1 MRTMNFL
8 AAGAA
13 RLFAAMVLVCVG
25 FVVASCDKGKE
36 YCQTDEGAD
45 LVKTT
50 RVIPGEGYKRVVID
64 DETEK
69 ITAVIDGDEY
79 STTLR
84 RSIKALDRREVVVP
98 NFDGQNV
105 GASFSRVQ
113 KEETYARQ
121 DGKFLIYGR
130 ETVYTKMVSVGGETR
145 EVSYTLYQERA
156 VFTQPTHEFAYVNW
170 SVENAADNFT
180 TSPISTMEGKN
191 ELDYTNE
198 IKTTYLDGYIQD
210 AGEVIAW
217 FSGDTPKVI
226 DHYEVINAERHDYS
240 TYTNVMLEKV
250 AVYSDGSKEPAGKF
264 SANIPIDVKP
274 LTNWVLNVEN
284 LGTYTS
290 GAFSGTE
297 QGRNQKTAEKFFVYN
312 QFVYR
317 YANTV
322 AGKENALSVSVPNN
336 IVFNDGDVEYRFNNT
351 NLVVNKGSE
360 ATTFST
366 ETSSNKVYKYNCVA
380 NVVFGASQSVNL
392 PGTINVK
399 KAQEPENHEHGKVKS
414 VVFTS
419 TPNEDRSFYKSVC
432 VIVFEDGF
440 HKVGMCENSANSF
453 GFNLSSTTNGV
464 NSAVYADGKWMP
476 SIAEDN
482 TGANCMIW
490 RNEGGVAKRTLDFV
504 TATAQKWNNGH
515 NTVKDPRRKAQIS
528 SDGYSVTLYLNGT
541 AGQTLKF

>member
-1 MRTMNFL
+1 MKKNFL
-8 AAGAA
+8 AVWTSQVLA
-13 RLFAAMVLVCVG
+13 AAMVIVCG
-25 FVVASCDKGKE
+25 FVVASC
-36 YCQTDEGAD
+36 TDEAQPS
-45 LVKTT
+45 LSRSV
-50 RVIPGEGYKRVVID
+50 VIDDPVDPSEGYKRVVID

-79 STTLR
+79 TTNLR

-98 NFDGQNV
+98 NFDGQDV

-113 KEETYARQ
+113 GEEKYARQ
-121 DGKFLIYGR
+121 DGKFLVYGR

-156 VFTQPTHEFAYVNW
+156 VFTQTSHDFAYVNW
-170 SVENAADNFT
+170 SLENATDNFSA
-180 TSPISTMEGKN
+180 SPISTMEGKN

-198 IKTTYLDGYIQD
+198 IKTTYLNGYVQN
-210 AGEVIAW
+210 ANEVVAW

-226 DHYEVINAERHDYS
+226 DHYEVINAVRNDYP
-240 TYTNVMLEKV
+240 TYTSVMLEKV

-264 SANIPIDVKP
+264 SANLPIDVKP
-274 LTNWVLNVEN
+274 LTNWVLNVET

-312 QFVYR
+312 QYVYR

-322 AGKENALSVSVPNN
+322 AGKENALSVSVPND
-336 IVFNDGDVEYRFNNT
+336 IVFNDGDVEYKFNNT
-351 NLVVNKGSE
+351 SLNVHKGSE
-360 ATTFST
+360 ATTFSS

-392 PGTINVK
+392 PGTVNVK
-399 KAQEPENHEHGKVKS
+399 KAQEPEVNHEHGKIKAVY
-414 VVFTS
+414 FTS
-419 TPNEDRSFYKSVC
+419 TPNENRSYYKSVC
-432 VIVFEDGF
+432 VIQFEDGYRS
-440 HKVGMCENSANSF
+440 VGMADNGANSF
-453 GFNLSSTTNGV
+453 EFSMSSTRNGV
-464 NSAVYADGKWMP
+464 NSAVYDGRWMP

-482 TGANCMIW
+482 TGAKCMIW

-504 TATAQKWNNGH
+504 TATAQRWNNGH
-515 NTVKDPRRKAQIS
+515 NTVVDVRRKAQIS
-528 SDGYSVTLYLNGT
+528 SDGYSVTLYLNGN

>member
-1 MRTMNFL
+1 MKTRNFL

-13 RLFAAMVLVCVG
+13 RLFAAVVVMCVG
-25 FVVASCDKGKE
+25 FVVASCGEGKE
-36 YCQTDEGAD
+36 YGQTDEGAS

-69 ITAVIDGDEY
+69 VTAVIDGEEY
-79 STTLR
+79 TTNLR

-98 NFDGQNV
+98 NFDGQDV

-113 KEETYARQ
+113 REEKYARQ

-130 ETVYTKMVSVGGETR
+130 ETVYSKMVSVGGETR

-156 VFTQPTHEFAYVNW
+156 VFTHQTSHDFAYVNW

-191 ELDYTNE
+191 ELDYRNE
-198 IKTTYLDGYIQD
+198 IKTTYLDGYVQN
-210 AGEVIAW
+210 AEEVVAW
-217 FSGDTPKVI
+217 FSGDTPKVV
-226 DHYEVINAERHDYS
+226 DHYEVINAERNDYP
-240 TYTNVMLEKV
+240 TYTNVMLEKI
-250 AVYSDGSKEPAGKF
+250 AVYSDGSKEPAGKY
-264 SANIPIDVKP
+264 SANLPIDVKP
-274 LTNWVLNVEN
+274 LTNWVLNVET

-297 QGRNQKTAEKFFVYN
+297 QGRNQKTAEKFFVYD
-312 QFVYR
+312 QILYR

-351 NLVVNKGSE
+351 NLTVNKGAE
-360 ATTFST
+360 NTTFST
-366 ETSSNKVYKYNCVA
+366 ETSSNKVYKYGVVA
-380 NVVFGASQSVNL
+380 NVTFGASQSVNL

-399 KAQEPENHEHGKVKS
+399 KAEENHAHGKVQD
-414 VVFTS
+414 VIFTT
-419 TPNEDRSFYKSVC
+419 TPNEDRSSYKSAC
-432 VIVFEDGF
+432 VIVFEDGYRM
-440 HKVGMCENSANSF
+440 VGLADNDAKSF
-453 GFNLSSTTNGV
+453 SFTMSSTVSGV
-464 NSAVYADGKWMP
+464 NSAVYADGKWQV
-476 SIAEDN
+476 SKAEDN
-482 TGANCMIW
+482 TSANCMIW
-490 RNEGGVAKRTLDFV
+490 RNESGTAKRTLDFV
-504 TATAQKWNNGH
+504 TATAQRWNNGH
-515 NTVKDPRRKAQIS
+515 NTIKDPRRKAQIS

>member
-1 MRTMNFL
+1 MKTMKNL

-13 RLFAAMVLVCVG
+13 RLFAAMVLCVG
-25 FVVASCDKGKE
+25 FFTSC
-36 YCQTDEGAD
+36 TDEAQPS
-45 LVKTT
+45 LSRSV
-50 RVIPGEGYKRVVID
+50 VIDDPVDPSEGYKRVVVD

-69 ITAVIDGDEY
+69 VTAVIDGDEY
-79 STTLR
+79 TTNLR

-98 NFDGQNV
+98 NFDGQEV
-105 GASFSRVQ
+105 GESFSRVQ
-113 KEETYARQ
+113 GEEKYARQ
-121 DGKFLIYGR
+121 DGKFLVYGR
-130 ETVYTKMVSVGGETR
+130 ETVYTKMVSVGGESR

-156 VFTQPTHEFAYVNW
+156 VFTLNSHEFAYVNW
-170 SVENAADNFT
+170 SVENAADNFKAAQ
-180 TSPISTMEGKN
+180 ISTMDGKN

-198 IKTTYLDGYIQD
+198 ISTSYLNGYVQK
-210 AGEVIAW
+210 ANEVVAW

-264 SANIPIDVKP
+264 SANLPINVTP
-274 LTNWVLNVEN
+274 LTNWVLNVET

-297 QGRNQKTAEKFFVYN
+297 QGRNQKTAEKFFVYD
-312 QFVYR
+312 QILYR

-351 NLVVNKGSE
+351 NLTVNKGAE
-360 ATTFST
+360 NTTFST
-366 ETSSNKVYKYNCVA
+366 ETSTNKVYKYGVVA
-380 NVVFGASQSVNL
+380 NVTFGASQSVNL

-399 KAQEPENHEHGKVKS
+399 KAEENHAHGKVKE
-414 VVFTS
+414 VIFTT
-419 TPNEDRSFYKSVC
+419 TPNEDRSFYKSAC
-432 VIVFEDGF
+432 VIVFEDGYRM
-440 HKVGMCENSANSF
+440 VGLADNGAKSF
-453 GFNLSSTTNGV
+453 SFTMSSTVNGV
-464 NSAVYADGKWMP
+464 NSAVYADGKWQV
-476 SIAEDN
+476 SKAEDN
-482 TGANCMIW
+482 TSAKCMIW
-490 RNEGGVAKRTLDFV
+490 RNEAGAAKRTLDFV

-515 NTVKDPRRKAQIS
+515 NTVVDVRRKAQIS
-528 SDGYSVTLYLNGT
+528 SDGYSVTLYLNGN

>member
-1 MRTMNFL
+1 MKNL
-8 AAGAA
+8 AAWTGRMLAA
-13 RLFAAMVLVCVG
+13 AVMVFVG
-25 FVVASCDKGKE
+25 FVVASCTNEATPSLAKS
-36 YCQTDEGAD
+36 
-45 LVKTT
+45 V
-50 RVIPGEGYKRVVID
+50 VIDDPVDPSEGYRRIVID

-69 ITAVIDGDEY
+69 VTAVINGDEY
-79 STTLR
+79 STNLR
-84 RSIKALDRREVVVP
+84 RSIKALDRREVVVH
-98 NFDGQNV
+98 NFDGQTAGN
-105 GASFSRVQ
+105 SFSRVQ
-113 KEETYARQ
+113 GEEAYVRQ

-156 VFTQPTHEFAYVNW
+156 AFTLTPHDFAYVNW
-170 SVENAADNFT
+170 SVENAADDFT
-180 TSPISTMEGKN
+180 AAQISTMDGKN

-198 IKTTYLDGYIQD
+198 IKTTYLDGYVQN
-210 AGEVIAW
+210 ASEVVAW

-226 DHYEVINAERHDYS
+226 DHYEVINAVRNDYP
-240 TYTNVMLEKV
+240 TYTSVMLEKI
-250 AVYSDGSKEPAGKF
+250 AVYSDGSKESAGKY
-264 SANIPIDVKP
+264 SANLPINVTP
-274 LTNWVLNVEN
+274 LTNWVLNVET

-290 GAFSGTE
+290 GAFSGSQ
-297 QGRNQKTAEKFFVYN
+297 QGREQKTAEKFFVYN
-312 QFVYR
+312 QYTYR

-322 AGKENALSVSVPNN
+322 SGKENALSVSVPND

-392 PGTINVK
+392 PGTVNVK
-399 KAQEPENHEHGKVKS
+399 KAQEPENHEHGKVKA
-414 VVFTS
+414 VYFTS

-432 VIVFEDGF
+432 VIQFEDGF
-440 HKVGMCENSANSF
+440 RSVGMADNGANSF
-453 GFNLSSTTNGV
+453 GFNMSSTTNGV

-528 SDGYSVTLYLNGT
+528 SDGYSVTLYLNGN